1 MPQLSSLLEKRKE
14 KFVKKSY
21 RPWDMGASEDEPKD
35 TSEKIGS
42 ETSVKQPGD
51 IQATPSEITN
61 HVSPSNS
68 KHTTT
73 TAAELDNKFS
83 SNLDNKKETKRE
95 QLDNH
100 SITDGKQSDN
110 ISITPSATIREQL
123 DNEFAANSLKNR
135 LLHLVGIQ
143 REILEFVVEFCQ
155 LRELTETGPIE
166 TFLLAQHVQ
175 ASYGSIKVSINRLIN
190 KGFLIRLKGKT
201 AKGGYINLA
210 VPTEVKRILLG
221 FKQEQQL
228 KQNKPSFLQKL
239 KAESDNKLDN
249 KNPLYSSS
257 YNITTTNENE
267 LLSNGWETI
276 DYEPLKSI
284 GFSKSH
290 LKQLISKNT
299 PAAVQESIYHFAYGL
314 EHNKKK
320 FEKYSDA
327 LNVLMGVLRKGEIW
341 IESHYESP
349 QAQSLRQLVEA
360 KKKQKEQEEKLLNQL
375 LELEFPDWQKQ
386 LSEQEVRKIVPPD
399 VFQSG
404 IRAAITSHLR
414 SYYIKNILHPR
425 LQKQGLIFSVE

>member
-21 RPWDMGASEDEPKD
+21 RPWDMGASEDEQRD
-35 TSEKIGS
+35 TSEQTHLEYSI
-42 ETSVKQPGD
+42 KQADD
-51 IQATPSEITN
+51 IQARPSEVASQVSTTHPN
-61 HVSPSNS
+61 HAINTSTV
-68 KHTTT
+68 
-73 TAAELDNKFS
+73 LDNKFS
-83 SNLDNKKETKRE
+83 SNLDNKEETYGK

-100 SITDGKQSDN
+100 PITLRKQSDN
-110 ISITPSATIREQL
+110 IAITPSTTIREQL
-123 DNEFAANSLKNR
+123 DNEFAADSLKNR

-143 REILEFVVEFCQ
+143 REILEFVVEFCH

-175 ASYGSIKVSINRLIN
+175 ASYGSIKVSINRLIS

-210 VPTEVKRILLG
+210 VPSEVKRILLG

-228 KQNKPSFLQKL
+228 KQNTPVFLQKL
-239 KAESDNKLDN
+239 KRESDNKLDN

-290 LKQLISKNT
+290 LKQLINKNT
-299 PAAVQESIYHFAYGL
+299 PEAVQESINHFAYGL

-320 FEKYSDA
+320 FEKYADV
-327 LNVLMGVLRKGEIW
+327 LNVLMGVLRKGEAW

-349 QAQSLRQLVEA
+349 QAQSLRQLVET
-360 KKKQKEQEEKLLNQL
+360 KKKQKEQEEKLLNEL
-375 LELEFPDWQKQ
+375 FELEFPDWQKQ
-386 LSEQEVRKIVPPD
+386 LSEKEIRDIVPPD
-399 VFQSG
+399 IFQSG
-404 IRAAITSHLR
+404 IRAAITSHLK
-414 SYYIKNILHPR
+414 SYYLNTVLHPR
-425 LQKQGLIFSVE
+425 LNKQKLI